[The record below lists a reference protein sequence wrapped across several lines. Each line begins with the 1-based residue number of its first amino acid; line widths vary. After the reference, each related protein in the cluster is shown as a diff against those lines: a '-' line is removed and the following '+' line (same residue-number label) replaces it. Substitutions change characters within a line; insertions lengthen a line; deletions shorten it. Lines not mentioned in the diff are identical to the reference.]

1 MRAVALTLSPIS
13 HAGQSIVRRVA
24 HRASTWLSSGSEEDR
39 LGSPLSSVAVSGANV
54 TASVSTQT
62 DSSSDEGS
70 MQMKTAA
77 TTTTGAMSAAA
88 TTTTGAMSAAATMGA
103 MSATIATTSSI
114 EAAIVPA
121 EQAPRNLLAAL
132 TEVKDDNDMEEEDED
147 GEIFE
152 AQRFIDYAEIE
163 HDAKTQEAIN
173 VLAALHDEL
182 YASGDV
188 RLQAYVSRQ
197 KKQMFLT
204 RRRGAPVV
212 AHFAPEAD
220 TGTETILGIVK
231 AKADN
236 NMGKKNPCV
245 RLLYWFIHSYAHSG
259 LDVGV
264 RLDCRKVWV
273 LFVVARIDANE
284 SSIACDPIR
293 FNSIQFNALHTYK
306 SRECYT
312 QR

>member
-1 MRAVALTLSPIS
+1 
-13 HAGQSIVRRVA
+13 
-24 HRASTWLSSGSEEDR
+24 
-39 LGSPLSSVAVSGANV
+39 
-54 TASVSTQT
+54 
-62 DSSSDEGS
+62 
-70 MQMKTAA
+70 
-77 TTTTGAMSAAA
+77 
-88 TTTTGAMSAAATMGA
+88 
-103 MSATIATTSSI
+103 
-114 EAAIVPA
+114 
-121 EQAPRNLLAAL
+121 
-132 TEVKDDNDMEEEDED
+132 MEEEDED

-236 NMGKKNPCV
+236 NMGKLKNPCV
-245 RLLYWFIHSYAHSG
+245 RLFYWFLTCGRAVG
-259 LDVGV
+259 LSKSMGTF
-264 RLDCRKVWV
+264 RRRANRRKREFDCM
-273 LFVVARIDANE
+273 
-284 SSIACDPIR
+284 
-293 FNSIQFNALHTYK
+293 
-306 SRECYT
+306 
-312 QR
+312 